1 MLPSGLMPP
10 PAAATAVPPSD
21 AQWAQLLQAAR
32 AARAMAY
39 APYSQFAV
47 GAALLDE
54 LGQVHAGCNVE
65 NAAYPQGQCA
75 EASAIAQLV
84 LAGGRRILAVVVV
97 GVTEP
102 GIDAAAGADAG
113 HAAGA
118 DADNAAYAAA
128 GAGVGADR
136 AAAGL
141 AVTPCGGCR
150 QRLREFAADDTP
162 VWSADLQSVRARFT
176 LGFLLPAS
184 FGPAHLAS
192 RPGHLP

>member
-1 MLPSGLMPP
+1 MLPSGPMPACAVL
-10 PAAATAVPPSD
+10 PAASAALPSE
-21 AQWAQLLQAAR
+21 AQMAQLLSAAR

-54 LGQVHAGCNVE
+54 HGRVHAGCNVE

-84 LAGGRRILAVVVV
+84 LAGGRRILAAVVV

-102 GIDAAAGADAG
+102 PTGADVDAVGGVGKGVGGDSADAAL
-113 HAAGA
+113 
-118 DADNAAYAAA
+118 
-128 GAGVGADR
+128 V
-136 AAAGL
+136 
-141 AVTPCGGCR
+141 VTPCGGCR

-162 VWSADLQSVRARFT
+162 VWSADLHSVRARFT

-184 FGPAHLAS
+184 FGPAHLVT
-192 RPGHLP
+192 RPK

>member
-54 LGQVHAGCNVE
+54 LGRVHAGCNVE

-102 GIDAAAGADAG
+102 RIDAAAGADAG

-118 DADNAAYAAA
+118 VAGHAA
-128 GAGVGADR
+128 GAAAHAAAGADR